1 MKKML
6 MLAFTFLLALTIH
19 VGEASAVIVKD
30 EEKVSFTMTENE
42 KWFMKSDDL
51 NSNHWTSHFGYR
63 FTIFDT
69 EGCAINARIMRMTLS
84 GYEITVSE
92 KNFSGDH
99 FDFSATDRVETM
111 PYKSHYLILTK
122 DPDCGDV
129 KVKGLYGF
137 QFDQPEW

>member
-6 MLAFTFLLALTIH
+6 MLAFTFLLAFTIH

-69 EGCAINARIMRMTLS
+69 EGCTINARIMRMTLS

-92 KNFSGDH
+92 KTSQGII
-99 FDFSATDRVETM
+99 
-111 PYKSHYLILTK
+111 LI
-122 DPDCGDV
+122 
-129 KVKGLYGF
+129 
-137 QFDQPEW
+137 

>member
-6 MLAFTFLLALTIH
+6 MLAFIFLLALTIH
-19 VGEASAVIVKD
+19 IREASAVIVKD

-51 NSNHWTSHFGYR
+51 NPNHWMSYFGYR

-69 EGCAINARIMRMTLS
+69 GGCTINARIMRMTLS

-92 KNFSGDH
+92 KTSQGIIMIL
-99 FDFSATDRVETM
+99 VQ
-111 PYKSHYLILTK
+111 LIELRR
-122 DPDCGDV
+122 C
-129 KVKGLYGF
+129 LIRLII
-137 QFDQPEW
+137 